1 MGFFS
6 SLWEGAKV
14 LAAGAAAVVTAPLW
28 GPVIAVDEVGKRI
41 WGNNKQEVQ
50 QISQAVSKTE
60 ALTETS
66 TVAQVEDI
74 SKTVRE
80 FYKKYAPVGEAK
92 EEAAQKNIEKFFDG
106 IKNLL
111 QKERQL
117 ANDYGMSKLNS
128 KKDRLCRDIEGTITD
143 AIRTKLSLDDSE
155 CKKILSMQAGD
166 EKSRK
171 MKEFAERTIQNANKD
186 LENKIRT
193 AMREVKDDITRFLQN
208 KMDEQE
214 EKAQRDQQEFD
225 NWIRQIEN
233 KTFDSERAQLEPR
246 IKIYAIEQV
255 EKILAA

>member
-6 SLWEGAKV
+6 SLWEGAKI

-28 GPVIAVDEVGKRI
+28 GPVIAVDEVGKKI
-41 WGNNKQEVQ
+41 WGNKNQEVQ

-66 TVAQVEDI
+66 SVAQVENI
-74 SKTVRE
+74 SNTVRD
-80 FYKKYAPVGEAK
+80 FYRKYAPIGEAK
-92 EEAAQKNIEKFFDG
+92 EKAAQKNIEKFFDG

-111 QKERQL
+111 QKEPQYVEG
-117 ANDYGMSKLNS
+117 YGMSKLNS

-155 CKKILSMQAGD
+155 CKKILSMPAGD
-166 EKSRK
+166 EKSLR
-171 MKEFAERTIQNANKD
+171 MKQFAERTIKNANKD
-186 LENKIRT
+186 LENEIRR
-193 AMREVKDDITRFLQN
+193 AMQEVKDDIARFLQN
-208 KMDEQE
+208 KMDEKE

-225 NWIRQIEN
+225 NWIRQKEN
-233 KTFDSERAQLEPR
+233 ETFDKEQAQLEPR

-255 EKILAA
+255 EKIFAA

>member
-1 MGFFS
+1 MGFFGW
-6 SLWEGAKV
+6 LKDKAETA
-14 LAAGAAAVVTAPLW
+14 LAIVAAPIIVPMAITGYYGEKL
-28 GPVIAVDEVGKRI
+28 GKKLGLISDDVG
-41 WGNNKQEVQ
+41 
-50 QISQAVSKTE
+50 KTE

-66 TVAQVEDI
+66 SVAQVEDI
-74 SKTVRE
+74 SNTVRD
-80 FYKKYAPVGEAK
+80 YYRKYAPEGEAK
-92 EEAAQKNIEKFFDG
+92 ERAAQKNIDIFFDG

-111 QKERQL
+111 QKKPQL

-143 AIRTKLSLDDSE
+143 AIRTKLSLDNSE

-171 MKEFAERTIQNANKD
+171 MKEFAERTIKNANKD
-186 LENKIRT
+186 LEEKIRR
-193 AMREVKDDITRFLQN
+193 AMQEVKDDIARFLQN
-208 KMDEQE
+208 KMDEEE
-214 EKAQRDQQEFD
+214 EKAQRDRQEFD

-233 KTFDSERAQLEPR
+233 KTFDSEQAQLEPR

>member
-1 MGFFS
+1 MGFFGW
-6 SLWEGAKV
+6 LKDK
-14 LAAGAAAVVTAPLW
+14 LIDAAVVVTS
-28 GPVIAVDEVGKRI
+28 PVWLPASVAVMGAVEAGKKI
-41 WGNNKQEVQ
+41 GL
-50 QISQAVSKTE
+50 ISDDIGKTE

-66 TVAQVEDI
+66 TVSQVEKMSQD
-74 SKTVRE
+74 VRKYYND
-80 FYKKYAPVGEAK
+80 YKPKAETK
-92 EEAAQKNIEKFFDG
+92 EEIAQKNIEILFNDIKAKF
-106 IKNLL
+106 
-111 QKERQL
+111 QEERQL
-117 ANDYGMSKLNS
+117 ANDYGMSTLDR

-155 CKKILSMQAGD
+155 CKKILSMPAGD
-166 EKSRK
+166 EKLRK
-171 MKEFAERTIQNANKD
+171 MNEFAERTIQNANKD